1 MFRVRLVLNT
11 VGAHFDRA
19 STNLVQAVWLRRWT
33 DDLGVFCDI
42 CITGKPS
49 PKTNWKSI
57 GSQYVLLYRPYFVYL
72 GGGLCYIY

>member
-33 DDLGVFCDI
+33 DDLGFFVIFVQKVNPYP
-42 CITGKPS
+42 KP
-49 PKTNWKSI
+49 I
-57 GSQYVLLYRPYFVYL
+57 GSQLEVSMYCCTGRILST
-72 GGGLCYIY
+72 